1 MKLAVIHRENIQ
13 GSIEAV
19 RESPEDLGSFQYPA
33 RRTTY
38 KGGKNCLLLSGSRL
52 NINME
57 SLTFIVQ
64 N

>member
-38 KGGKNCLLLSGSRL
+38 NGGEKLSS
-52 NINME
+52 
-57 SLTFIVQ
+57 IVWI
-64 N
+64 